1 MRWLLIP
8 KQFLRV
14 FDKTYQHYD
23 RGTHQADEEHNLEEP
38 HAKDCD
44 LHALD
49 CSVFCCVSHQQ
60 NGDSQRDSLR
70 LSGIRAQLTL
80 SDTACVDPMQ

>member
-23 RGTHQADEEHNLEEP
+23 RGTQQADEEHNLEEP

-44 LHALD
+44 LHAFD
-49 CSVFCCVSHQQ
+49 CSGFLLHLPPTKRRFVSRHK
-60 NGDSQRDSLR
+60 GKGWFGR
-70 LSGIRAQLTL
+70 
-80 SDTACVDPMQ
+80 P